1 MEITLKPI
9 DRFISSCYDLLD
21 NKIQRGLFMDYKSK
35 IIAMIKGLDN
45 TKDEKFLLQ
54 ILTMIKRHIIYKE

>member
-1 MEITLKPI
+1 MEITIKPM
-9 DRFISSCYDLLD
+9 DRFISTCYDYYN

-35 IIAMIKGLDN
+35 IIAMIKELDN

-54 ILTMIKRHIIYKE
+54 IFTMIKRHICKE